1 VLSNACKFTD
11 EGGNVTV
18 ECGVSED
25 SASDALDI
33 VTIAIRD
40 SGRGIAA
47 DKLEQI
53 FEPFVQ
59 IDRHLTGV
67 SQQGVGLGL
76 AISRDLARSMEGDLV
91 AASAPGV
98 GTTFVLTLPR
108 GNRSAGAPSSAEP
121 ARGTPDAI
129 SAS

>member
-1 VLSNACKFTD
+1 VLSNACKFTE

-18 ECGVSED
+18 ECQADPNPLSNARDLVE
-25 SASDALDI
+25 I
-33 VTIAIRD
+33 HIRD
-40 SGRGIAA
+40 SGRGIARN
-47 DKLEQI
+47 KLEKI

-76 AISRDLARSMEGDLV
+76 AISRDLARSMSGDLV
-91 AASAPGV
+91 AESMPGV
-98 GTTFVLTLPR
+98 GTTFTITLPR
-108 GNRSAGAPSSAEP
+108 GTRSVSVESPPLPAQGSS
-121 ARGTPDAI
+121 DAT